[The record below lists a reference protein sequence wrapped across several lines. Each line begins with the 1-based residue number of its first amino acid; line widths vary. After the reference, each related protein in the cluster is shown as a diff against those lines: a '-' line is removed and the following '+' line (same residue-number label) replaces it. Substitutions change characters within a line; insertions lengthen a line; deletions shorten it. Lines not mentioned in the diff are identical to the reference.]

1 MPFRRSVVL
10 NSPQR
15 EGTMPGYQ
23 VKLETLCVA
32 GRVMQVRSLLNKQQ
46 FHDPDGEA
54 ERLGISSATWPI
66 FGLVWPS
73 ALVLAAHLQD
83 TVLGQRRILEVGCG
97 LALAS
102 LSLHRRQGD
111 VTASD
116 CHPLAGL
123 FLSENVR
130 LNVLPA
136 LPYLHGDWAVANEGL
151 GRFDLI
157 IGSDVLYE
165 RNQPGML
172 AAFIERHSQAAMEV
186 VIVDPDRGNRAGFN
200 RLMDTLGFARE
211 ELKVTCLP
219 DGSTP
224 YRGRVLSYTRTARPL
239 PA

>member
-1 MPFRRSVVL
+1 M
-10 NSPQR
+10 
-15 EGTMPGYQ
+15 TGYQ
-23 VKLETLCVA
+23 IKLETLDVA
-32 GRVMQVRSLLNKQQ
+32 GLAMQVRSLLDKQQ

-54 ERLGISSATWPI
+54 ERIGISSAAWPL

-83 TVLGQRRILEVGCG
+83 AVLGERRILEVGCG
-97 LALAS
+97 LGLAS
-102 LSLHRRQGD
+102 LSLHRRHGD

-116 CHPLAGL
+116 CHPLAGI
-123 FLSENVR
+123 FLGENVR
-130 LNVLPA
+130 LNVLPV
-136 LPYLHGDWAVANEGL
+136 LPYLHGDWSALNENL

-165 RNQPGML
+165 RNQPSLL

-200 RLMDTLGFARE
+200 RLMDVLGFARE
-211 ELKVTCLP
+211 ELKVTRLP

-224 YRGRVLSYTRTARPL
+224 YKGRVLSYARAARPL
-239 PA
+239 LS

>member
-1 MPFRRSVVL
+1 
-10 NSPQR
+10 
-15 EGTMPGYQ
+15 MPGYQ
-23 VKLETLCVA
+23 IKHETISVA
-32 GRVMQVRSLLNKQQ
+32 GLSMQVRSLLDKQQ
-46 FHDPDGEA
+46 FDDPDGEA
-54 ERLGISSATWPI
+54 ERIGISSAAWPL

-73 ALVLAAHLQD
+73 ALVLAAHLQN

-97 LALAS
+97 LGLAS

-116 CHPLAGL
+116 CHPLAGV
-123 FLSENVR
+123 FLDEIAR

-136 LPYLHGDWAVANEGL
+136 LPYLHGDWAAVNDSL

-165 RNQPGML
+165 RDQPAAL

-200 RLMDTLGFARE
+200 RLMEGLGFVRE
-211 ELKVTCLP
+211 ERKVSLLP

-224 YRGRVLSYTRTARPL
+224 YKGRVLSYFRADRPSL
-239 PA
+239 A

>member
-1 MPFRRSVVL
+1 
-10 NSPQR
+10 
-15 EGTMPGYQ
+15 MPGYQ
-23 VKLETLCVA
+23 VKLETLRVA
-32 GRVMQVRSLLNKQQ
+32 GRAMQVRSLLDKQQ
-46 FHDPDGEA
+46 FHDPHGEA
-54 ERLGISSATWPI
+54 ERSGISSATWPI

-83 TVLGQRRILEVGCG
+83 AVLGQRRILEVGCG
-97 LALAS
+97 LGLAS

-123 FLSENVR
+123 FLDENVR

-136 LPYLHGDWAVANEGL
+136 LPYSHGDWAAVNESL

-165 RNQPGML
+165 RNQPALL

-186 VIVDPDRGNRAGFN
+186 VIVDPDRGNRTGFN
-200 RLMDTLGFARE
+200 RLMDALGFARD
-211 ELKVTCLP
+211 ELKVTRLP
-219 DGSTP
+219 DGHTP
-224 YRGRVLSYTRTARPL
+224 YKGRVLRYARAARPL
-239 PA
+239 LT

>member
-1 MPFRRSVVL
+1 
-10 NSPQR
+10 
-15 EGTMPGYQ
+15 MPGYQ
-23 VKLETLCVA
+23 IKLETISVA
-32 GRVMQVRSLLNKQQ
+32 GLAMQVRSLLDRQQ
-46 FHDPDGEA
+46 FHDPEGEA
-54 ERLGISSATWPI
+54 ARSGISSATWPM

-83 TVLGQRRILEVGCG
+83 TVLGERRILEVGCG

-102 LSLHRRQGD
+102 MSLHRRDGN

-116 CHPLAGL
+116 YHPLAGA
-123 FLSENVR
+123 FLGENLA

-136 LPYLHGDWAVANEGL
+136 LPYLHGDWAVVNPAL
-151 GRFDLI
+151 GQFDLI

-165 RNQPGML
+165 RNQPALL

-186 VIVDPDRGNRAGFN
+186 VIVDPDRGNRPGFS
-200 RLMDTLGFARE
+200 RLMGVLGFDCE
-211 ELKVTCLP
+211 ELKVTLLP

-224 YRGRVLSYTRTARPL
+224 YKGRVLSYSRAARPL

>member
-1 MPFRRSVVL
+1 
-10 NSPQR
+10 
-15 EGTMPGYQ
+15 MPGYQ
-23 VKLETLCVA
+23 VKLETLSVA
-32 GRVMQVRSLLNKQQ
+32 GLAMQVRSLLDKQQ

-54 ERLGISSATWPI
+54 ERSGISSAAWPL

-83 TVLGQRRILEVGCG
+83 TVLGERRILEVGCG

-102 LSLHRRQGD
+102 LSLHRRHGD

-116 CHPLAGL
+116 CHPLAGV
-123 FLSENVR
+123 FLGENAR

-136 LPYLHGDWAVANEGL
+136 LPYLHGDWAAVNPAL

-165 RNQPGML
+165 RDQPALL

-200 RLMDTLGFARE
+200 RAMDLLGFARE
-211 ELKVTCLP
+211 ELKVSLLP

-224 YRGRVLSYTRTARPL
+224 YKGRVLSYARATR
-239 PA
+239 PALLS